1 MLKTTL
7 DSPKIEDSR
16 EKDSQKSFALTWP
29 WASESPKIHLKGVNG
44 PLASRCPPAWQPVL
58 ALPFKLLA
66 LIAFIAVCQLRPAFA
81 ETIPVRQTD
90 GPVHGF
96 LLLQTLDGKTI
107 GEGDLI
113 ETVKAATAKTQMI
126 LRFHDGSY
134 YEETSEFTQR
144 GQFRLLSNHLIQKGP
159 SFKQPM
165 ERSIDASTGQVIVR
179 YTDSD
184 GKEKVETQRLDL
196 PPDIA
201 NGMFFTLMKNIDP
214 ARTETT
220 VTVVAGAPKPR
231 LVKVTITP
239 EGKAPFLIGGSKREA
254 TEYDLKPKIEGAAG
268 VIAPLVGKQPA
279 DTHIWVVGGNGPV
292 ALKSEGSLEPEGP
305 IWRIASASPIWPS
318 DAAQK

>member
-1 MLKTTL
+1 M
-7 DSPKIEDSR
+7 
-16 EKDSQKSFALTWP
+16 
-29 WASESPKIHLKGVNG
+29 
-44 PLASRCPPAWQPVL
+44 
-58 ALPFKLLA
+58 
-66 LIAFIAVCQLRPAFA
+66 
-81 ETIPVRQTD
+81 RQTD
-90 GPVHGF
+90 GPIHGF

-113 ETVKAATAKTQMI
+113 ETLRAGTVKTQTI

-134 YEETSEFTQR
+134 YEETSEFTQH

-159 SFKQPM
+159 SFKQTM

-201 NGMFFTLMKNIDP
+201 NGMFFTIIKNIDP
-214 ARTETT
+214 ARAETT
-220 VTVVAGAPKPR
+220 VTAVAGAPKPR
-231 LVKVTITP
+231 LVKVTITR
-239 EGKAPFLIGGSKREA
+239 EGKVPFLIGRSKREGI
-254 TEYDLKPKIEGAAG
+254 EFDLKPRIEGAAG
-268 VIAPLVGKQPA
+268 VIAPLVGKQPS
-279 DTHIWVVGGNGPV
+279 DTHIWVLDGNAPV

-305 IWRIASASPIWPS
+305 IWRIESASPVWPS

>member
-7 DSPKIEDSR
+7 HSQKD
-16 EKDSQKSFALTWP
+16 DSQKSSELPWP
-29 WASESPKIHLKGVNG
+29 WVSESPRIHLKGVNG
-44 PLASRCPPAWQPVL
+44 RLASRCPSAWQPVQ
-58 ALPFKLLA
+58 AFASKLLA
-66 LIAFIAVCQLRPAFA
+66 LFVFIAICQPTPAFA

-184 GKEKVETQRLDL
+184 GKEKVDTQKLDL

-214 ARTETT
+214 AKPQTT

-239 EGKAPFLIGGSKREA
+239 EGKVPFLIGQSKREA
-254 TEYDLKPKIEGAAG
+254 NAYDLKPKIEGAAG

-279 DTHIWVVGGNGPV
+279 DTHIWVLGGNGPV
-292 ALKSEGSLEPEGP
+292 ALKSEGALEPEGP
-305 IWRIASASPIWPS
+305 IWRIASTSPVWPS